1 MQPTYNQVRQTGPL
15 SRVASCCL
23 SGGKHA
29 AMRGTRAPRIC
40 VLHVPT
46 ANDMIVPRQVVPV
59 VVMAG
64 ERAPGTL
71 RKVVAGASCLALMCL
86 VAASMGNSRVSLME

>member
-1 MQPTYNQVRQTGPL
+1 
-15 SRVASCCL
+15 
-23 SGGKHA
+23 
-29 AMRGTRAPRIC
+29 
-40 VLHVPT
+40 
-46 ANDMIVPRQVVPV
+46 MIVPGQVVPV